1 MLGLGDVSATSSNE
15 ANSSGVKSF
24 GAWTVI

>member
-1 MLGLGDVSATSSNE
+1 VIATSISE

-24 GAWTVI
+24 GAWTVIGELAGV